1 MDMPLTTRKIE
12 AKIAKLEKFMKD
24 AHQSPY
30 ELHDVAE
37 EIEELNSLLKRI
49 HNHSLCDCSGCNH

>member
-1 MDMPLTTRKIE
+1 MDMPLTTRKIK
-12 AKIAKLEKFMKD
+12 AKIAKLEKFMED

-49 HNHSLCDCSGCNH
+49 HNHSLCD